1 MLDYNFLVGKSLNEV
16 KSYAQSAG
24 LITRIVNMDNYPHNT
39 VSMLTCDYNISRLN
53 LTINNGIVTEIT
65 VG

>member
-24 LITRIVNMDNYPHNT
+24 LITRVVNIDGAPM
-39 VSMLTCDYNISRLN
+39 MLTCDFNTSRLN
-53 LTINNGIVTEIT
+53 LTVDNGIVTEIG

>member
-24 LITRIVNMDNYPHNT
+24 LTTRIVNMDNVPF
-39 VSMLTCDYNISRLN
+39 MLTCDYNTARLN
-53 LTINNGIVTEIT
+53 LTVDNGIVTEI
-65 VG
+65 GIG

>member
-24 LITRIVNMDNYPHNT
+24 LITRIVNMDNVPF
-39 VSMLTCDYNISRLN
+39 MLTCDYNTSRLN
-53 LTINNGIVTEIT
+53 LTVDNGIVTEI
-65 VG
+65 GIG